1 MFFNPLKRPFAIA
14 FASFF
19 IFGSIS
25 VTLSAAIPGSEVSS
39 DGLLSARAPP
49 KKIATVSFPEV
60 DIEDAYPLM
69 LNPTDLVELQ
79 ALFLEKI
86 ATDMKDLLKKP
97 ELSTITAENLDV
109 AEGSWL
115 RLYRKPSDLQRY
127 IMPYSVKAGDKEY
140 NGMTLQMWNVD
151 DKGKTVTPKARL
163 FRKPYVKQN
172 KDVSTPKEL
181 LTIVSRSK
189 FVIITFTDKTSLE
202 PSKPLDLQSPVRG
215 LLEMCPNVTEVIV
228 EDITHRLGIQLL
240 LPDDVRFVDLPTLL
254 ELDDRYAVPYKLEHS
269 KSGYSGGQLELLK
282 NAKKVHSRGRV
293 HGFATSNS
301 KGSFRT
307 IEEVEKVLL
316 PMIDMNARA
325 KPKITSVISNLQ
337 EVLPT
342 IRGKYWREQRNYD
355 MFATDSPYQSDKKK
369 SVHFYRTLAML
380 MTAVELYDHKSLPS
394 GRELMVTVDKVE
406 EIYRN
411 TLHLMAL

>member
-14 FASFF
+14 FAYLF
-19 IFGSIS
+19 IAGSIS

-49 KKIATVSFPEV
+49 KKFATVSFPEV

-69 LNPTDLVELQ
+69 LDPTDLVELQ
-79 ALFLEKI
+79 ELFLEKI

-109 AEGSWL
+109 AEGSQL
-115 RLYRKPSDLQRY
+115 RLHRKPSNLQRY

-140 NGMTLQMWNVD
+140 TGMTLQMWNVD

-163 FRKPYVKQN
+163 FQKPYVKQN
-172 KDVSTPKEL
+172 KDVSMPKEL

-215 LLEMCPNVTEVIV
+215 LLEMCPNVTGVIV
-228 EDITHRLGIQLL
+228 EDIAHRLGIQLL

-254 ELDDRYAVPYKLEHS
+254 ELDDRYAVPYELKHS
-269 KSGYSGGQLELLK
+269 KSGYSRGQLELLK
-282 NAKKVHSRGRV
+282 DATKVHSRGRV

-316 PMIDMNARA
+316 PMIDMNARM

-337 EVLPT
+337 EALPT
-342 IRGKYWREQRNYD
+342 IRGKYWRQPRNYD
-355 MFATDSPYQSDKKK
+355 MFLTDSPYESDKAK
-369 SVHFYRTLAML
+369 SAHLYRNFATLMV
-380 MTAVELYDHKSLPS
+380 AVQTYGSKSQPS
-394 GRELMVTVDKVE
+394 GRELTKLIEAAE
-406 EIYRN
+406 EMFQRV
-411 TLHLMAL
+411 